1 MSLMPSSARVVVIGA
16 GIVGNG
22 LACHLARLGWTDI
35 VQIDKGP
42 LPNPGG
48 STGHASNFIYPV
60 DHSREMTALTLDSVQ
75 QYKELGVF
83 TECGGIEVART
94 EERMEELRRRLAS
107 AKSWGVE
114 PVSLLTPAEIKEL
127 VPFIDETVIVGGFY
141 SPGVG
146 VVDSLRAGTLMREE
160 AQQAG
165 ALTVAANTEVT
176 GVDIEDGRVKRVRT
190 TSGDVEAETVV
201 ICCGVWSP
209 LLARMAGASIPLT
222 PAVHQMIDI
231 GPVPRFADA
240 KGAIEFPIVRDMD
253 TNMYERQDGRGLEVG
268 SYAHR
273 PILHDP
279 AEIPSIEE
287 SALSPTELPFTQDD
301 FTDQLEHALELMP
314 EIVGDE
320 SVGIKYAI
328 NGLLSL
334 TPDGLPLLGETPEV
348 KGLWSAAAV
357 WIKEGPGVARGVAEW
372 MTHGEPEID
381 LQASDIARF
390 YPCQRTDAHVRARA
404 AEGFNKT
411 YGIVHPGEQWASS
424 RGLRVS
430 PFHAREQDL
439 GAVFFEAA
447 AWERPH
453 WYASN
458 EKLLAE
464 YDGRVRPRE
473 AEWEARWW
481 SPIINA
487 EHLAM
492 RDRAAMF
499 DLTAF
504 CIFDVTGPGALA
516 SVQRVAMRQCDVPV
530 GRVIYTPLLTP
541 RGGFRSDLTIMRLGD
556 ETFRVVTGGAHGMAD
571 LKWFEDNLPGDGSAQ
586 ITDLTSEHCTI
597 GLWGP
602 RARDI
607 LSGLTSDDISHEGF
621 PFARCREIEVAGLR
635 TLASRIS
642 YVGDLGWELYVPVE
656 QGEQLWDAVWEEG
669 QPHGV
674 IPAGIGVYGTTGRL
688 EKGYR
693 AFGFEL
699 DGEYDV
705 VEAGMAWGKVKD
717 EDFVGREA
725 HLRQRE
731 SDPAAIM
738 CTLTVDDH
746 KSASGVARYMLGREP
761 VVTRDGAPIV
771 DAKGRRSFVTSA
783 GAGPSV
789 GKHILMAYLPPEH
802 AREGARARRRVH
814 GRAVPRHGRRR
825 RLDPDLRPGEH
836 PHPLMNVLVCV
847 KRVPITGGKIVLT
860 GDERAIET
868 RHLGFTISPHEECG
882 VEEAVRIVE
891 RHGGSSTVLTLGP
904 AEAEE
909 QLRDT
914 LALGADRA
922 IHLVTD
928 GSDWDPEATA
938 TALVAAIAAEQAA
951 GNDPD
956 LIMFGSESADAGNYQ
971 VGIRVAHA
979 LGRPCVTGLKGIAV
993 QDGRVR
999 CEQEVG
1005 TGRDVYDVPLPAVVT
1020 VKEGLNLP
1028 RYPSVP
1034 AKLRA
1039 RRKPVDS
1046 SEPAR
1051 ARAAAGAGR
1060 R

>member
-1 MSLMPSSARVVVIGA
+1 MSTLPSSARVVVIGA

-22 LACHLARLGWTDI
+22 LACHLARLGWTEI
-35 VQIDKGP
+35 VQLDKGP

-60 DHSREMTALTLDSVQ
+60 DHSREMTALTLDSVR
-75 QYKELGVF
+75 QYKELDVF
-83 TECGGIEVART
+83 TECGGVEVART
-94 EERMEELRRRLAS
+94 EERMEELRRRVAS
-107 AKSWGVE
+107 AKAWGVE
-114 PVSLLTPAEIKEL
+114 PVSLVTPAEVKEL
-127 VPFIDETVIVGGFY
+127 VPFIDESVIIGGFY

-165 ALTVAANTEVT
+165 ALTVAANIEVT
-176 GVDIEDGRVKRVRT
+176 GIDTEGGRVKRVRT
-190 TSGDVEAETVV
+190 TTGDIETETVV
-201 ICCGVWSP
+201 IACGVWSP

-231 GPVPRFADA
+231 GPVPRFEDA
-240 KGAIEFPIVRDMD
+240 KAAIEYPIVRDMD
-253 TNMYERQDGRGLEVG
+253 TNMYERQDGRGLEIG

-279 AEIPSIEE
+279 TEIPSIEE

-301 FTDQLEHALELMP
+301 FNLQLEQALELMP

-334 TPDGLPLLGETPEV
+334 TPDGLPILGETPEV
-348 KGLWSAAAV
+348 GGLWSAAAV
-357 WIKEGPGVARGVAEW
+357 WVKEGPGVARGVAEW

-381 LQASDIARF
+381 MQASDIARF
-390 YPCQRTDAHVRARA
+390 YPCQRTTAHVRARA
-404 AEGFNKT
+404 SEGFNKT

-424 RGLRVS
+424 RDIRLS
-430 PFHAREQDL
+430 PFHAREQEL

-447 AWERPH
+447 GWERPH

-458 EKLLAE
+458 EKLLADF
-464 YDGRVRPRE
+464 DGRVKPRE
-473 AEWEARWW
+473 AEWDARWW

-504 CIFDVTGPGALA
+504 CIFDVTGPGALDT
-516 SVQRVAMRQCDVPV
+516 VQRVAMRQMDVPI
-530 GRVIYTPLLTP
+530 GRVVYTPVLTP

-571 LKWFEDNLPGDGSAQ
+571 LKWFADHTPADGSAQ
-586 ITDLTSEHCTI
+586 VHDLTSAWCTL

-607 LSGLTSDDISHEGF
+607 LRGLTSDDISHEGF
-621 PFARCREIEVAGLR
+621 PFARCRDIEVAGLPA
-635 TLASRIS
+635 LASRIS
-642 YVGDLGWELYVPVE
+642 YVGDLGWELYVPIE
-656 QGEQLWDAVWEEG
+656 QGARLWDAVWEEG

-674 IPAGIGVYGTTGRL
+674 VPAGIGVYGTTGRL

-725 HLRQRE
+725 HVRQRE
-731 SDPAAIM
+731 SDPVTAM

-746 KSASGVARYMLGREP
+746 RSKSGVARYMLGREP
-761 VVTRDGAPIV
+761 VLTREGKPIV

-789 GKHILMAYLPPEH
+789 GKHILMSYLPPEH
-802 AREGARARRRVH
+802 AREG
-814 GRAVPRHGRRR
+814 
-825 RLDPDLRPGEH
+825 
-836 PHPLMNVLVCV
+836 
-847 KRVPITGGKIVLT
+847 
-860 GDERAIET
+860 
-868 RHLGFTISPHEECG
+868 
-882 VEEAVRIVE
+882 
-891 RHGGSSTVLTLGP
+891 
-904 AEAEE
+904 E
-909 QLRDT
+909 QL
-914 LALGADRA
+914 
-922 IHLVTD
+922 LVEYMAEQYPVTVAVA
-928 GSDWDPEATA
+928 GSTPLFDPENTR
-938 TALVAAIAAEQAA
+938 
-951 GNDPD
+951 
-956 LIMFGSESADAGNYQ
+956 
-971 VGIRVAHA
+971 IR
-979 LGRPCVTGLKGIAV
+979 
-993 QDGRVR
+993 
-999 CEQEVG
+999 
-1005 TGRDVYDVPLPAVVT
+1005 
-1020 VKEGLNLP
+1020 
-1028 RYPSVP
+1028 S
-1034 AKLRA
+1034 
-1039 RRKPVDS
+1039 
-1046 SEPAR
+1046 
-1051 ARAAAGAGR
+1051 
-1060 R
+1060 